1 MVEVER
7 NYVVAMGMDCADR
20 YGVQCCTNGVNEM
33 TDHTISLAGD
43 FTVNKGPRD
52 KTWVATAVIDRAK
65 LSADIVAQLIDHGLK
80 QLIADAA
87 SQEIGRAHV

>member
-1 MVEVER
+1 
-7 NYVVAMGMDCADR
+7 
-20 YGVQCCTNGVNEM
+20 M

-52 KTWVATAVIDRAK
+52 KTWIATAVIDRAK

-87 SQEIGRAHV
+87 SQATTMDEEIGRAHV